1 MNVFELFAK
10 LGLDTSEY
18 NEGLEGA
25 EKAGSSFGE
34 NLKKGVGAAAGVAA
48 AGIAAATTATVAGTK
63 ALVDGV
69 SSVAQYGD
77 RIDKM
82 SQKMNMSATAF
93 QEWDFVMQ
101 HAGTSIDS
109 MQASIKT
116 LSNAA
121 ETGNEAFQTLGITE
135 EQIASMSGEELF
147 GATIEALQ
155 NVEDET
161 QRTYLAGQLLG
172 RGATE
177 LGPLLNMSSE
187 ELNEMKQQAHDLG
200 GVLSDEAVK
209 DAAQFQDS
217 LQNMQTS
224 FTGLKNSML
233 SQFLPSF
240 SRTMDGL
247 SMVFSGSDIE
257 GGLDLIEE
265 GVNELA
271 DNISNVAPR
280 FIQIGGTILTAL
292 ASSITQNLPVLLSSG
307 AQAISEIGVGIIQ
320 NLPVIIP
327 AALSV
332 LETIGGAL
340 LDNLDEILN
349 AGVQI
354 LLTLTDGIAS
364 KSDQIIPTI
373 VSVIHTI
380 VGTLTQPEVAVP
392 LIEGGLEIIMGLAM
406 GLAQATPE
414 LVGMIP
420 EIIANLIS
428 TLIEVAPELG
438 KTVLSLLGSL
448 AVSVLGSVTGLMGMS
463 FDEMMQGFDDIF
475 SSIENFGADVL
486 DWFSYIFD
494 GRLLSD
500 VGSFFS
506 DLWSD
511 FTGGFD
517 DVFGVVSGF
526 GDDVWNTI
534 TGTFEDVKNTV
545 KNAIDKLV
553 SFFDFDW
560 SLPQLKLPHFSVS
573 GGEAPWGFA
582 GQGSLPRVSIEWY
595 KKAMDAPYILDSATI
610 FGAANGQY
618 LGGGEAGSELI
629 FGTNKLMS
637 MIKQAVGGS
646 KEIVINVYGAPG
658 QDIRE
663 LAKEVSRELQ
673 NLIDDK
679 EKVYA

>member
-10 LGLDTSEY
+10 LGLDTTEY

-25 EKAGSSFGE
+25 EKAGSSFGA

-63 ALVDGV
+63 ALIDGV
-69 SSVAQYGD
+69 TSVSEYGD

-121 ETGNEAFQTLGITE
+121 ETGNEAFEKLGLSQE
-135 EQIASMSGEELF
+135 EIAEMSGEELF
-147 GATIEALQ
+147 SATISALQ
-155 NVEDET
+155 NVSSET
-161 QRTYLAGQLLG
+161 ERTYLAGQLLG

-224 FTGLKNSML
+224 FTGIKNSML

-257 GGLDLIEE
+257 GGLELIEE

-340 LDNLDEILN
+340 LDNIDEILN
-349 AGVQI
+349 AGVEI
-354 LLTLTDGIAS
+354 LLTLTDGISS

-392 LIEGGLEIIMGLAM
+392 LIEGGLQIIMGLAM

-438 KTVLSLLGSL
+438 ETVLSLLGSL
-448 AVSVLGSVTGLMGMS
+448 AISVLGSVAGLMGMS
-463 FDEMMQGFDDIF
+463 FDEMMQGFEDIF

-511 FTGGFD
+511 FTGGFA
-517 DVFGVVSGF
+517 DVFGVISGF